1 MYCLRSM
8 LQGFQLLFEHV
19 GSFPIREEQICIDD
33 RGTVKVWLNKDL
45 SKNYPEE
52 WEI

>member
-1 MYCLRSM
+1 LYVLKAM
-8 LQGFQLLFEHV
+8 LIGYGKLFKHV
-19 GSFPIREEQICIDD
+19 GSFPIREEQVCIND
-33 RGTVKVWLNKDL
+33 RGFVKVWFNKDL